1 MKRYLIIYHRE
12 DNDGLF
18 SAAICENYIRKTNA
32 DDVKIDKLPSDYVS
46 LSDIKKSDVDKWDKK
61 YGYNTVQ

>member
-32 DDVKIDKLPSDYVS
+32 DDVKIDKLPSDWYDPDEDAEWEAY
-46 LSDIKKSDVDKWDKK
+46 L
-61 YGYNTVQ
+61 